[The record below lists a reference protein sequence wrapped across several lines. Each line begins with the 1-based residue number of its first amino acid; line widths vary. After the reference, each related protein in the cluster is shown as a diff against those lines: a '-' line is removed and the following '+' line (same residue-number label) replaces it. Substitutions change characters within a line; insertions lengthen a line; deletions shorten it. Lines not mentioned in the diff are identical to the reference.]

1 MGPAVPQLR
10 PVLLALFGLYLLV
23 YPGSTVVV
31 ALDRVPHWG
40 AWMGGALLI
49 VQGALMGLWL
59 VANDGRRG
67 ALAAAI
73 IVLGSWA
80 VEHLGVTTGF
90 PFGGYDYTAAL
101 QPTIGGV
108 VPLAIPFAWLLVVP
122 AAVGMAGQLLAGRGG
137 AVAQTLVAA
146 SLALLLDVT
155 IEPVAVHVN
164 GYWVWRDEGFYYG
177 VPASNFAAWW
187 FTSLLLVG
195 TQLWLRGPRRAAAS
209 RALLPLLPAA
219 LYALNLA
226 MFVIVNLAHSQTL
239 AAAIGLVLLGWL
251 LAATGAAR
259 RAYAALTSQSARDII
274 RLRIR
279 PEE

>member
-10 PVLLALFGLYLLV
+10 PLLLTMFGLYLLV

-31 ALDRVPHWG
+31 ALDRVPDWG

-67 ALAAAI
+67 ALAAAAI
-73 IVLGSWA
+73 LLGAWA

-90 PFGGYDYTAAL
+90 PFGGYDYTAVL
-101 QPTIGGV
+101 QPKVGGV

-122 AAVGMAGQLLAGRGG
+122 AAVGMAGRLLAGRGG
-137 AVAQTLVAA
+137 AVAQTLAAA
-146 SLALLLDVT
+146 SLALLLDIT
-155 IEPVAVHVN
+155 IEPVAVHIN
-164 GYWVWRDEGFYYG
+164 GYWAWHEAGFYYG
-177 VPASNFAAWW
+177 VPASNFVAWW
-187 FTSLLLVG
+187 LTSLLLVG
-195 TQLWLRGPRRAAAS
+195 AQLWLRDPRRAAS
-209 RALLPLLPAA
+209 GDALLPLLPPA

-226 MFVIVNLAHSQTL
+226 MFAIVNLAHRQTL
-239 AAAIGLVLLGWL
+239 AAAIGLLLLCWL
-251 LAATGAAR
+251 LARTGAAR
-259 RAYAALTSQSARDII
+259 WARSALTSHVARDII

-279 PEE
+279 AEE

>member
-31 ALDRVPHWG
+31 ALDRVPQWG

-49 VQGALMGLWL
+49 LQGALMGLWL

-67 ALAAAI
+67 ALAASAI
-73 IVLGSWA
+73 LLGSWA

-90 PFGGYDYTAAL
+90 PFGSYDYTGAL
-101 QPTIGGV
+101 QPKVGGV

-122 AAVGMAGQLLAGRGG
+122 AAVGMAERLLAGRGG
-137 AVAQTLVAA
+137 PIAQTLAAA

-155 IEPVAVHVN
+155 IEPVAVRVN
-164 GYWVWRDEGFYYG
+164 GYWVWREEGFYYG
-177 VPASNFAAWW
+177 VPASNFLAWW
-187 FTSLLLVG
+187 LTSLLLVG
-195 TQLWLRGPRRAAAS
+195 VQLWLRDPARVAPGGS
-209 RALLPLLPAA
+209 LLPLLPPA

-226 MFVIVNLAHSQTL
+226 MFVMVNLAHSQRL
-239 AAAIGLVLLGWL
+239 AAAIGLLLLGWL
-251 LAATGAAR
+251 LARTGAVRQAR
-259 RAYAALTSQSARDII
+259 SALTSLIARGII

-279 PEE
+279 SEE